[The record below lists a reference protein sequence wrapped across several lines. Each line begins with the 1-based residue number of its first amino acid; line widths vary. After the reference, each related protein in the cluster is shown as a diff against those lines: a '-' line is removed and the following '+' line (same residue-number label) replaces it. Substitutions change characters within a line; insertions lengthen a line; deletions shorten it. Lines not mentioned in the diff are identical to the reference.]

1 MAKTTKFGKTRRR
14 RRSIDKALGSQAK
27 NGEKNI
33 ANLYFSKNKTNFF
46 KRMQFQL
53 TLQRKMRN
61 SKKVQKW
68 DKKYL

>member
-1 MAKTTKFGKTRRR
+1 MTKTTKFGKTR

-27 NGEKNI
+27 NGEESI
-33 ANLYFSKNKTNFF
+33 ANLQFSKNKTNFF

-61 SKKVQKW
+61 SKKVQRQ

>member
-1 MAKTTKFGKTRRR
+1 MAKTTKFGKTRR

-33 ANLYFSKNKTNFF
+33 ANLYFSKNKTNVF

-61 SKKVQKW
+61 SKKVQK
-68 DKKYL
+68 

>member
-1 MAKTTKFGKTRRR
+1 MAKTTKFGKTR

-27 NGEKNI
+27 TGEKNI
-33 ANLYFSKNKTNFF
+33 ANLYFSKNKKNVF

-61 SKKVQKW
+61 SKKVQK
-68 DKKYL
+68 

>member
-14 RRSIDKALGSQAK
+14 RKSIDKALGSQAK

-33 ANLYFSKNKTNFF
+33 ANLYFSKNKTNVF

-61 SKKVQKW
+61 SKKVQK
-68 DKKYL
+68 